1 MHPFMSPVRKA
12 YYFAR
17 HVLRNLF
24 YRLCR
29 LLDRVVPK
37 QRGLILF
44 ASVHG
49 ERCSGN
55 SRFLYE
61 YCLKHRPDLE
71 CWFFFRRA
79 DVKDEVPSKLV
90 PGWKAFW
97 LFLRAEKLFNT
108 HGPDDFH
115 PYASSHKGKMVTFWH
130 GVTMR
135 GMGLL
140 DWSRPADQRK
150 LIVQSNRGNDLILA
164 PSKEAAM
171 RWCSCIGLGLD
182 RVVYAGQPRND
193 FLLMGAKPE
202 LPASVGNLFSGGTR
216 NILYAPT
223 WRPNGPVRW
232 FPFEDF
238 DADELER
245 FLEANDLRLLLR
257 GHLTEKGSAGKFLSG
272 RVVDFSQDVL
282 GDVNVALPHIDGLIT
297 DYSSL
302 LYDYLLLDRPVVF
315 LHYDYDFYDDY
326 YGFLFDDPDYWFPG
340 PKPRTFREFKEAL
353 LSVQNGA
360 PEHSEKRHSVNK
372 SINNFQTNDSGK
384 QILAALGL

>member
-1 MHPFMSPVRKA
+1 MSPVRKA
-12 YYFAR
+12 YYSIR
-17 HVLRNLF
+17 SGVRVLLGLF
-24 YRLCR
+24 CR
-29 LLDRVVPK
+29 LLDRLVPK
-37 QRGLILF
+37 KRGLILF

-61 YCLKHRPDLE
+61 YCLKERPDLE

-79 DVKDEVPSKLV
+79 DVKDRVPSKLV

-115 PYASSHKGKMVTFWH
+115 PYASSNKGKMVTFWH

-135 GMGLL
+135 GIGLL
-140 DWSRPADQRK
+140 DRTRSTEQREILVK
-150 LIVQSNRGNDLILA
+150 VNHANDVVML

-171 RWCSCIGLGLD
+171 RWCSCVGLGLD

-193 FLLMGAKPE
+193 FLLMGEKPV
-202 LPASVGNLFSGGTR
+202 LPASVQNLFSGGTR

-232 FPFEDF
+232 FPFDDF
-238 DADELER
+238 DAGSLEH
-245 FLEANDLRLLLR
+245 FLEENNLRLLLR
-257 GHLTEKGSAGKFLSG
+257 GHMTEKGSAGKFLSG
-272 RVVDFSQDVL
+272 RVVDFSSDVL

-315 LHYDYDFYDDY
+315 LHYDYEFYDDY

-340 PKPRTFREFKEAL
+340 PKPRTFGEFKDAL
-353 LSVQNGA
+353 LSARNGA
-360 PEHSEKRHSVNK
+360 PEHSEKRRSVNK
-372 SINNFQTNDSGK
+372 SINAFQTAHSGR